1 MVLNNLDLI
10 TGFTIVV
17 VFYEKNLAIRLFIK
31 KTFAFKYF
39 LNLFFRTEF
48 KMNPMIMKTILIRI
62 NIEMWF

>member
-10 TGFTIVV
+10 AGFTIVV

-39 LNLFFRTEF
+39 LNLFF
-48 KMNPMIMKTILIRI
+48 NAG
-62 NIEMWF
+62 